1 MKNRHFRHLS
11 VFLCSLIIA
20 AGIAGCAQPA
30 APAQEPAQQE
40 AQASPE
46 EGTGEE
52 TGEAGAEE
60 SGGEAESGREAEG
73 GEEEGQESGRTEE
86 AAGEEGAGEEAAGE
100 AGSEEEGKTEETKE
114 EGGDASSSEEK
125 EEADENPF
133 FSSGNGVSGG
143 SRRVLPDDTE
153 PVVTEEK
160 KEEPVYP
167 SVDEIKTPEKI
178 TGGSVMF
185 VPNEKI
191 GDSKV
196 TKRKDSSFPS
206 GRQSVERLLG
216 DLASY
221 WDNYDLDAV
230 DYLIRMEKYQYMS
243 GLLDGSSDY
252 FYVGEENK
260 DGLPHGK
267 GIACYAGN
275 QYYYG
280 DFKDG
285 KREGGGFWYQIFI
298 QDGPYSKANNGIY
311 GHSYQGQWANDLPFG
326 EGQEHLDID
335 TAYLSGRIVT
345 NVIGSFINGYY
356 SGEMTVITM
365 DPENGEIG
373 WRGEAIN
380 GTWVPIR
387 SGISEDSKKKKQ
399 IPVLVNV
406 ENDTNYFWMLKDE
419 NYGQG
424 ITGLIP

>member
-1 MKNRHFRHLS
+1 
-11 VFLCSLIIA
+11 
-20 AGIAGCAQPA
+20 
-30 APAQEPAQQE
+30 
-40 AQASPE
+40 
-46 EGTGEE
+46 
-52 TGEAGAEE
+52 
-60 SGGEAESGREAEG
+60 
-73 GEEEGQESGRTEE
+73 
-86 AAGEEGAGEEAAGE
+86 
-100 AGSEEEGKTEETKE
+100 
-114 EGGDASSSEEK
+114 
-125 EEADENPF
+125 
-133 FSSGNGVSGG
+133 
-143 SRRVLPDDTE
+143 
-153 PVVTEEK
+153 
-160 KEEPVYP
+160 
-167 SVDEIKTPEKI
+167 
-178 TGGSVMF
+178 MF

-267 GIACYAGN
+267 GLACYAGN

-298 QDGPYSKANNGIY
+298 QDGPYSRANSGIY

-335 TAYLSGRIVT
+335 TAYLNGRIVT

-406 ENDTNYFWMLKDE
+406 ENDNNYFWMLKDE